1 MKGFAVHY
9 KAPSIFN
16 NALYWLISSIIAG
29 VVAGVL
35 AVAIILLNLNS
46 IIATVTPFTP
56 TTPPTLD
63 SLLEILQPVIGYF
76 IPVGVVVFAFAL
88 VSVVFIMRAFNGLA
102 DKSGVRLFRTV
113 GLLFLVGTV
122 LAGALALVA
131 VLLVLAA
138 LVSISAVLAITAV
151 SGLISL
157 VAWIMATVAFFR
169 IRAPPSQT
177 LPAPAPQTVT
187 PAAGQVK
194 YCPYCGAE
202 NLTDAAYCTHCGQKL

>member
-1 MKGFAVHY
+1 
-9 KAPSIFN
+9 
-16 NALYWLISSIIAG
+16 
-29 VVAGVL
+29 
-35 AVAIILLNLNS
+35 
-46 IIATVTPFTP
+46 
-56 TTPPTLD
+56 
-63 SLLEILQPVIGYF
+63 LLEILQPLIGYF
-76 IPVGVVVFAFAL
+76 IPVGVVVFAFAV
-88 VSVVFIMRAFNGLA
+88 VSVVFIMRAFNELA
-102 DKSGVRLFRTV
+102 NKSGVHLFRTV

-151 SGLISL
+151 SGLVSL
-157 VAWIMATVAFFR
+157 VAWLMATVAFFR
-169 IRAPPSQT
+169 IGVPTSQT

-202 NLTDAAYCTHCGQKL
+202 NLTDAAYCTRCGQKL